1 MDHAQPFPQVIIN
14 IIDDLSGMTG
24 VALTE
29 SEEGDVNTQVEN
41 ASRTMTGRHTPW
53 TIQEVM
59 PTHEESMIAD
69 DDIDM
74 DMLQL
79 VNNIDDNQSVR
90 ESGHP
95 SLRN

>member
-41 ASRTMTGRHTPW
+41 ASRTMTGRHTP
-53 TIQEVM
+53 
-59 PTHEESMIAD
+59 
-69 DDIDM
+69 
-74 DMLQL
+74 
-79 VNNIDDNQSVR
+79 
-90 ESGHP
+90 
-95 SLRN
+95 